1 MERAPGHVEG
11 TVRDVGSRPVAPWRI
26 ALGILV
32 LLAFVVLGAFLL
44 PIYLHNLEFQRYVSA
59 VAEDPKTHDTND
71 GLIRSKLVDKA
82 EELKLPVHFDNIQI
96 ARSAENVKI
105 TVRYIVH
112 VNLLVYAVDLHF
124 YPGAG
129 SR

>member
-1 MERAPGHVEG
+1 MEGI
-11 TVRDVGSRPVAPWRI
+11 VRDGGRGQGQVAGWRV
-26 ALGILV
+26 ALGVLV
-32 LLAFVVLGAFLL
+32 LLALVVLGAFLL
-44 PIYLHNLEFQRYVSA
+44 PVYLHNLEFQRYVSA

-71 GLIRSKLVDKA
+71 SLIRSRLVDKA

-96 ARSAENVKI
+96 ARSTENVKI

-112 VNLLVYAVDLHF
+112 VNLFVYAVDLHF